1 MGWPRDTTV
10 FPEPTWWNGDY
21 TDADIEQMDHRD
33 GAQADGIHCPQCGEP
48 RPHYKDGMC
57 ELCWIEEH
65 EGD

>member
-10 FPEPTWWNGDY
+10 FPEPTWWNGDEPEFY
-21 TDADIEQMDHRD
+21 QTGD
-33 GAQADGIHCPQCGEP
+33 GVEPDGYHCPQCGEP

-57 ELCWIEEH
+57 ELCWIEEN